1 MKPPTDD
8 DWLGSG
14 CALVL
19 AHGPLLAAKLM
30 PACFITDRDTSTTL
44 TSTWTTPPVPA
55 VDTSTTFLSPT
66 AAAAAFAAA
75 ICASGVSE

>member
-1 MKPPTDD
+1 MKPSGEDRPE
-8 DWLGSG
+8 SG

-19 AHGPLLAAKLM
+19 PHGPLLAAKLM
-30 PACFITDRDTSTTL
+30 PACFITERDTSTTL